1 MPIGLNESVCVR
13 SLKYLK
19 PYLGIAVLIVVLLG
33 VQAACDLAIPNF
45 TSLIVDV
52 GIQQS
57 GIEASSPQEAAE
69 LLAEYQAQGV
79 DTLAMQ
85 QGCIIRIGLQMLGV
99 TLLGIAA
106 AVGISFLAGRAS
118 ASVGRD
124 LRERLFAKV
133 VGFSNAEVQSFSV
146 ASLITRAT
154 NDIQRIQMV
163 SYMLLRIVIYAPI
176 LAVGGIVMVLQTNAS
191 MTWIIGLGVLVVV
204 VVIGVLMVAT
214 MPRFRRMQK
223 LIDKVNL
230 ISREMLTGIP
240 VIRAFNR
247 QGREEERF
255 SQASGDLR
263 DTQLFVNRAMSF
275 MRPGMMLVMN
285 AMAVLIV
292 WVGAGAID
300 VGNMQTGDVMAFVT
314 YSMAIVS
321 SFMMLSMLAI
331 LLPRAEVSAKRIDEV
346 LEADIAISDPG
357 RPRDDERS
365 LQPGAE
371 IEFRDV
377 TFAYDGSDEPV
388 LSHVSFKVPAS
399 GYVALVGPTGS
410 GKSTVFKL
418 LMRDCDPQSGFILV
432 DGVEAQS
439 LSLAALRGTFGYVP
453 QTSFLFSGSIAS
465 NISYGLDDVDEAA
478 NRWAASIAQADSFV
492 QSLPEGYDSDVS
504 QGGTNLSGGQRQ
516 RLAIARALA
525 VKPRCFLFD
534 DSMSALDYATELELR
549 RALQHEMGL
558 ATRIVVSSR
567 VATVSDADCIVV
579 FDEGRVVGLGTHD
592 ELLASCATYADIA
605 RSQLAPQSE
614 ASSAPASSS
623 LEGGE

>member
-1 MPIGLNESVCVR
+1 MR

-85 QGCIIRIGLQMLGV
+85 QGYIIRIGLQMLGV

-124 LRERLFAKV
+124 LRERLFDKV
-133 VGFSNAEVQSFSV
+133 VSFSNAEVQSFSV

-176 LAVGGIVMVLQTNAS
+176 LAVGGIVMVLQANAS

-204 VVIGVLMVAT
+204 VVIGVLMVVT

-346 LEADIAISDPG
+346 LEADIAISDPA
-357 RPRDDERS
+357 RPRDGERS
-365 LQPGAE
+365 LRPGAE

-377 TFAYDGSDEPV
+377 TFAYEGSDEPV
-388 LSHVSFKVPAS
+388 LSHVSFTVPAG

-418 LMRDCDPQSGFILV
+418 LMRDCDPQSGSILV
-432 DGVEAQS
+432 DGVEARL

-465 NISYGLDDVDEAA
+465 NIAYGLDEVDEAA

-549 RALQHEMGL
+549 RSLQREMGS

-579 FDEGRVVGLGTHD
+579 FDEGRVVGTGTHD

-605 RSQLAPQSE
+605 RSQFAPQSE
-614 ASSAPASSS
+614 VSSAPASSS

>member
-1 MPIGLNESVCVR
+1 MPISLNESVCVR

-57 GIEASSPQEAAE
+57 GVEASSPQEAAE

-85 QGCIIRIGLQMLGV
+85 QGYIIRIGLQMLGV

-124 LRERLFAKV
+124 LRERLFDKV

-346 LEADIAISDPG
+346 LEADIAISDPA

-377 TFAYDGSDEPV
+377 TFAYEGSDEPV
-388 LSHVSFKVPAS
+388 LSHVGFTVPAG

-418 LMRDCDPQSGFILV
+418 LMRDCDPQSGSILV
-432 DGVEAQS
+432 DGVEARS

-453 QTSFLFSGSIAS
+453 QTSFLFSGSIGS
-465 NISYGLDDVDEAA
+465 NISYGLDEADEAA
-478 NRWAASIAQADSFV
+478 NLWAASIAQADSFV
-492 QSLPEGYDSDVS
+492 RSLPEGYDSSVS

-549 RALQHEMGL
+549 RSLQREMGS

-579 FDEGRVVGLGTHD
+579 FDEGRVVGTGTHD

-614 ASSAPASSS
+614 ASSGPASSS